1 MDEEL
6 DSDYEEEKSGI
17 QKNMSHTRIEADRSQ
32 FDAPSMDQ
40 NDQSYNMDDKLGGG
54 NIYNQ
59 RL

>member
-32 FDAPSMDQ
+32 FDAPSMD
-40 NDQSYNMDDKLGGG
+40 
-54 NIYNQ
+54 
-59 RL
+59 